1 MTQRIFDL
9 TKMNKLMF
17 ASVLEQML
25 KSLLY
30 DLKTPY
36 WAIPGYFDKN
46 IPLKKAEFIDEDM
59 IKHTFELTY
68 RREYLERRNKD
79 E

>member
-1 MTQRIFDL
+1 MEI

-17 ASVLEQML
+17 TSILEQML
-25 KSLLY
+25 ESLLY

-36 WAIPGYFDKN
+36 WAISGDFDKN

-68 RREYLERRNKD
+68 RREYLERKKKD
-79 E
+79 EQQR